1 MSTVANVA
9 ADAPPAAGGQDV
21 LAEAR
26 RVLRMEAE
34 AVAGVGERLGESV
47 VRAVE
52 LISETDGM
60 VVVSGVGKSGLI
72 ARKVAATLT
81 STGTPA
87 VFMHPVDGLHG
98 DLGIASPGNVM
109 ILLSRSGATEEL
121 KGLVAFAEMRGMPL
135 IALVGDTGSPLA
147 RRAAAVLDCGVP
159 AEACPMDLAPTSS
172 TTAALAMGDALA
184 VALLRRRG
192 FCAADFAR
200 IHPGG
205 SLGRRLTL
213 RVRDVMVA
221 EDYPAVTEDATVRE
235 IIVPLARMRGT
246 VPVIDGDNTLVGV
259 ITAGDVARL
268 MERTEDFLGLGV
280 STFMTRTPR
289 TARAEEPGVTA
300 VRRMEQCGVMAL
312 PVVGDAGLEGIVH
325 LHDLLRAGAV

>member
-1 MSTVANVA
+1 MSTVANAA
-9 ADAPPAAGGQDV
+9 ADAPPAADSGEV

-26 RVLRMEAE
+26 RVFRMEAE
-34 AVAGVGERLGESV
+34 AVAALGERLGDGF

-52 LISETDGM
+52 LISATDGM
-60 VVVSGVGKSGLI
+60 VVVSGLGKSGLI

-87 VFMHPVDGLHG
+87 VYMHPVDGLHG
-98 DLGIASPGNVM
+98 DLGIASPGNAV
-109 ILLSRSGATEEL
+109 IVLSRSGATDEL
-121 KGLVAFAEMRGMPL
+121 DGLVAFAEARDMPV
-135 IALVGDTGSPLA
+135 IALVGDTGSSLA
-147 RRAAAVLDCGVP
+147 RRAAAVLDCGV
-159 AEACPMDLAPTSS
+159 AVEACPMDLAPTSS
-172 TTAALAMGDALA
+172 TTATLAMGDALA

-192 FCAADFAR
+192 FRAVDFAR
-200 IHPGG
+200 LHPGG

-221 EDYPAVTEDATVRE
+221 EDYPAVPEDATVRE

-246 VPVIDGDNTLVGV
+246 VPVIDPDNRLVGIV
-259 ITAGDVARL
+259 TAGDVARL
-268 MERTEDFLGLGV
+268 MEQTEDFLGLGL

-289 TARAEEPGVTA
+289 TARADELGVTA
-300 VRRMEQCGVMAL
+300 VRRMERHGVMAL

-325 LHDLLRAGAV
+325 LHDLLRAGVV